1 MPRYPHWTGGEVAEA
16 KIFWASI
23 AKIDEEMRSDL
34 SRWTLSEKARRGE
47 YADFK
52 PDKLSHW
59 RTVIQ
64 TGGQITP
71 TELSLWGANHFDIM
85 DGRHRIYALHE
96 EGFTDVLVQ
105 VLPLEPG
112 DLVKIERLAERLAP

>member
-1 MPRYPHWTGGEVAEA
+1 MPRYPNWTGGEFAEA

-23 AKIDEEMRSDL
+23 AKIDKEMRRDSF
-34 SRWTLSEKARRGE
+34 RWTLSEKARRGE

-52 PDKLSHW
+52 PGKLSHW
-59 RTVIQ
+59 KNVIR

-71 TELSLWGANHFDIM
+71 TELSFSGGDHFGVM

-105 VLPLEPG
+105 ILPLEPG
-112 DLVKIERLAERLAP
+112 DLVKIERLTERLAP